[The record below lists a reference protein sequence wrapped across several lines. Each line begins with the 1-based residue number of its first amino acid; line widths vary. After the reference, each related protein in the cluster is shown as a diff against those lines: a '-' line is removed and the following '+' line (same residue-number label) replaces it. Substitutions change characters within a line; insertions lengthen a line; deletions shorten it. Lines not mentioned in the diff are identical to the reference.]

1 MPKMCQPSGFNS
13 LKKKKPHTHTPSE
26 IKKTTTPKQ
35 TQKQLNQ
42 KKPKYHTKDL
52 KAKIY
57 LYNPM

>member
-13 LKKKKPHTHTPSE
+13 LKKKKTPHTHPPKL
-26 IKKTTTPKQ
+26 KKKPKK

-42 KKPKYHTKDL
+42 KKPKYQTKDL

>member
-13 LKKKKPHTHTPSE
+13 LKKKNPTHTPSE
-26 IKKTTTPKQ
+26 IKKKKPQKQ

-42 KKPKYHTKDL
+42 KKPKYRTKDL

>member
-13 LKKKKPHTHTPSE
+13 LKKKKKPTHTPSE
-26 IKKTTTPKQ
+26 IKKKKPPKQ

-42 KKPKYHTKDL
+42 KKPKYQTKDL

>member
-1 MPKMCQPSGFNS
+1 MSQPSGFNS
-13 LKKKKPHTHTPSE
+13 LKKQNKTHTHPPKL
-26 IKKTTTPKQ
+26 KKTPKQ

-42 KKPKYHTKDL
+42 KKQKYQTKNL

>member
-1 MPKMCQPSGFNS
+1 MCQPSGFNS
-13 LKKKKPHTHTPSE
+13 VKKKPPHTHPPKLKKKA
-26 IKKTTTPKQ
+26 TPKQ

-42 KKPKYHTKDL
+42 KKPKHQTKDL

>member
-1 MPKMCQPSGFNS
+1 MSQPSGFNS
-13 LKKKKPHTHTPSE
+13 LKKKKPTHTHPPKL
-26 IKKTTTPKQ
+26 KKKPQK

-42 KKPKYHTKDL
+42 KKPKYQTKDL

>member
-1 MPKMCQPSGFNS
+1 MCQPSGFNS
-13 LKKKKPHTHTPSE
+13 LKKKTPTHTPSE
-26 IKKTTTPKQ
+26 IKKK
-35 TQKQLNQ
+35 TQKQSNQ

>member
-13 LKKKKPHTHTPSE
+13 LKKKKTPHTHPPKL
-26 IKKTTTPKQ
+26 KKKNNPKQ

-42 KKPKYHTKDL
+42 KKPKYQTKDL
-52 KAKIY
+52 QAKTY

>member
-1 MPKMCQPSGFNS
+1 MCQPSGFNS
-13 LKKKKPHTHTPSE
+13 VKLKTPHTHPPKLKKKPQK
-26 IKKTTTPKQ
+26 

>member
-1 MPKMCQPSGFNS
+1 MCQPSGFNS
-13 LKKKKPHTHTPSE
+13 VKLKTPHTHPPKLKKKPL
-26 IKKTTTPKQ
+26 KQ

-42 KKPKYHTKDL
+42 KKPKYQTKDL

>member
-13 LKKKKPHTHTPSE
+13 LKKKTHTHTPSE
-26 IKKTTTPKQ
+26 IKKKPLKQ

-42 KKPKYHTKDL
+42 KKPKYQTKDL

>member
-13 LKKKKPHTHTPSE
+13 LKKKNPTHTPSE
-26 IKKTTTPKQ
+26 IKKKNNPKQ

>member
-1 MPKMCQPSGFNS
+1 MCQPSGFNS
-13 LKKKKPHTHTPSE
+13 LKKKTPHTHTLR
-26 IKKTTTPKQ
+26 ILKKTPKQ
-35 TQKQLNQ
+35 TQKQSNQ

>member
-13 LKKKKPHTHTPSE
+13 LKKKNPTHTHPPKL
-26 IKKTTTPKQ
+26 KKTTTPKQ

>member
-1 MPKMCQPSGFNS
+1 MCQPSGFNS
-13 LKKKKPHTHTPSE
+13 LKKNPPHTHPPKL
-26 IKKTTTPKQ
+26 KKKPLKQ

-42 KKPKYHTKDL
+42 KKPKYQTKDL